1 MAPLGSPGPR
11 GLVPAGAPHPTA
23 TRCQA
28 GGLGARG
35 SPRAGL
41 VATLAVA
48 CQGRWHGIP
57 VMASPCRA
65 LASCHPPAAA
75 ESGRCYRGARGSG
88 APHAPWHRS
97 SPQPQPTGGMPGG
110 LEGTGMWGRR
120 GDVVGASWR
129 WDVRMDTSPCC
140 RWGWGPAC
148 ARAGGQGG
156 VSVGLR
162 QAQGHWRWPRDMGAG
177 DTAAVLGTGVVAG
190 GAVASW
196 PCPGTRTWWD
206 GLFPGA
212 VITANW
218 LCPPR
223 GGGCG
228 AGKRISLP
236 PS

>member
-97 SPQPQPTGGMPGG
+97 SPQLQPTGGDA
-110 LEGTGMWGRR
+110 WG
-120 GDVVGASWR
+120 
-129 WDVRMDTSPCC
+129 
-140 RWGWGPAC
+140 
-148 ARAGGQGG
+148 AGGHRDVGTSWGCRGG
-156 VSVGLR
+156 FMEMGHACGHVPVLQVG
-162 QAQGHWRWPRDMGAG
+162 M
-177 DTAAVLGTGVVAG
+177 GTGVCPCWGPRRCQCWVKTSTGTLEVAKG
-190 GAVASW
+190 HGCWGHRRCAGAQ
-196 PCPGTRTWWD
+196 
-206 GLFPGA
+206 
-212 VITANW
+212 
-218 LCPPR
+218 
-223 GGGCG
+223 GGGRGCRG
-228 AGKRISLP
+228 LVAVPWHEDMVGRLVSWRRNRR
-236 PS
+236 